1 MFSRVLGKKEKKTD
15 IFIIFLRNCDFAKI
29 RVEQISI
36 IFQLVRSLG
45 FDLFQQIKQ
54 SRICSQKLLLIKMD
68 MQFRLGFCN
77 LFL

>member
-45 FDLFQQIKQ
+45 FDLFQHKI
-54 SRICSQKLLLIKMD
+54 R
-68 MQFRLGFCN
+68 
-77 LFL
+77 